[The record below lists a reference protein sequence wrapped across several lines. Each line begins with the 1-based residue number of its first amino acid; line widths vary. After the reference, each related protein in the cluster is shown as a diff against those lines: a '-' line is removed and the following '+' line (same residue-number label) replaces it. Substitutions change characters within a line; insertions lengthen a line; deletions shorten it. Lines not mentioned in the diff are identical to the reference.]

1 MQGHRQAIALIA
13 VCLAGLWGGSL
24 AYVHWRGNIPFLDR
38 IEAPLADL
46 RFLLQGPRPAPD
58 SITIV
63 AIDEEI
69 VQEAGAYP
77 LPRATVAQ
85 IVDRLASLKPRVIA
99 IDVLFVN
106 PGHPEGDAALVA
118 ALGKAPSVI
127 AAAGIFDGSVQTISA
142 SADNALEE
150 VPSPRNLLLPLKSL
164 SEVAAVGAVNVH
176 TDASGV
182 PRHAPLLLR
191 SGDRLIPSF
200 PLLAASKS
208 FNRDPVIG
216 PEQIILDAQ
225 PVGTDRAYS
234 LPLRFYGPRGTI
246 RTVSASDILKNRFEE
261 NVVRD
266 KIVVIGTMVA
276 GSGDEFPT
284 PFDPILPGAEVMAT
298 AVAHLT
304 TGDGLLRDGR
314 VRRADAA
321 MALVLPVLL
330 VLFLAW
336 HRSTL
341 GFALIALVALLWIGV
356 TALAFSYGIWLSASL
371 PILAAAPPALLFG
384 AARLWFDRQRADR
397 FAEESSTLRHFQPA
411 GLAERLAE
419 DPDFLAQPVK
429 QQAAL
434 VFIDLSGF
442 TGLSETLSPD
452 ETREVL
458 KGFHALVDKE
468 AVRCH
473 GLVASFMGDGA
484 MIIFGLPDPVPQDAC
499 HAVEAC
505 VALCGRMEEWLA
517 SLPEAMSSRIGYKVG
532 AHYGPIS
539 ASRLGGESHQHI
551 TAIGDTVNV
560 ASRLMEVAAS
570 HHADVALSDDLFRAA
585 GEACSV
591 FDSGA
596 LAGTLQT
603 SIRGRSGTLPIWL
616 WHAGK
621 TGAA

>member
-1 MQGHRQAIALIA
+1 MPGHRQAIALIA

-58 SITIV
+58 SITII
-63 AIDEEI
+63 AIDDEI

-106 PGHPEGDAALVA
+106 PSHPEGDAALVA

-127 AAAGIFDGSVQTISA
+127 AAAGIFDDSVQTISA

-150 VPSPRNLLLPLKSL
+150 VPSSRNLLLPLKSL
-164 SEVAAVGAVNVH
+164 SEVAAVGAVNVT

-208 FNRDPVIG
+208 FNRDPVISPG
-216 PEQIILDAQ
+216 QIILDAQ
-225 PVGTDRAYS
+225 PVGTDRGYT

-261 NVVRD
+261 AVVRD
-266 KIVVIGTMVA
+266 KIVVIGIMVA
-276 GSGDEFPT
+276 GSSDVFPT
-284 PFDPILPGAEVMAT
+284 PFDPVLPGAEVLAT

-304 TGDGLLRDGR
+304 TGDGLIRDAR
-314 VRRADAA
+314 VRLADAG

-330 VLFLAW
+330 VLLLAW

-341 GFALIALVALLWIGV
+341 GFALIALVALLSIGL
-356 TALAFSYGIWLSASL
+356 TALAFSHGIWLSASL

-411 GLAERLAE
+411 GLAERLAA

-442 TGLSETLSPD
+442 TGLSETLTPD

-458 KGFHALVDKE
+458 KGFHALVDEE

-517 SLPEAMSSRIGYKVG
+517 SLPEAMSSRIGYKIG

-591 FDSGA
+591 FHSGA

-616 WHAGK
+616 WRAGK
-621 TGAA
+621 AGAA